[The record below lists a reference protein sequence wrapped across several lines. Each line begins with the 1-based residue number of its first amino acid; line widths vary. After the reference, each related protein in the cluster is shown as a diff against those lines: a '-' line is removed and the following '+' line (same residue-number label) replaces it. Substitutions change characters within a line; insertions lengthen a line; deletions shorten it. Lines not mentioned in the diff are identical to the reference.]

1 MPDSITRKT
10 PTAREAHNSPHEKT
24 YEVWVDIEEYD
35 QLTDCYTECDA
46 PGGALATFDTCEE
59 AYEFAQQIDS
69 AYSNY
74 TQPSNAIKPFTVV
87 GFWTDNEQGFVE
99 SVMAA
104 SADSASELARKAIAS
119 RNNCDSAAAE
129 HSQWSDECIRIIGA
143 CKVFCVSCSGE
154 RYLLVCWVVMRLGNM
169 MAK

>member
-1 MPDSITRKT
+1 MPDSITAKKS
-10 PTAREAHNSPHEKT
+10 TAAEEHDASDAKT
-24 YEVWVDIEEYD
+24 YKVWIEIEEYD

-46 PGGALATFDTCEE
+46 PGAELATFDTYEE
-59 AYEFAQQIDS
+59 AYEFAEHIES

-129 HSQWSDECIRIIGA
+129 DSQWSDECIRIIA
-143 CKVFCVSCSGE
+143 VFEGHPYCAQ
-154 RYLLVCWVVMRLGNM
+154 LQI
-169 MAK
+169 